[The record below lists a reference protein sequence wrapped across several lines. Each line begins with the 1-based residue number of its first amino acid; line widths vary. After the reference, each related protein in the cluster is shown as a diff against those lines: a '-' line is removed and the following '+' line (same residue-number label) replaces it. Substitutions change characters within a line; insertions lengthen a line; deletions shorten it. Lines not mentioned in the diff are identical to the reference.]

1 MNANH
6 REEQRIAVRRP
17 FMHIRRD
24 MAIFSLWRRLCIDK
38 LNHSVTL
45 KVTPIEAPE
54 YQNIWKE
61 TRILSQETVAS
72 IVPGVKIKLMY
83 SAIYEWTDL
92 SICLIHK

>member
-6 REEQRIAVRRP
+6 REEQRIAMRRP

-54 YQNIWKE
+54 YQNI
-61 TRILSQETVAS
+61 
-72 IVPGVKIKLMY
+72 
-83 SAIYEWTDL
+83 
-92 SICLIHK
+92 